1 MINDLVEFGNWLIK
15 EELDGFGE
23 NIRDTDYIF
32 EINYRGNEFH
42 LGNITQKK
50 EYKKHFY
57 KDSAFNKD
65 LYHTTTQSSIIP
77 SNSNLLGFTPFL
89 IKLDIN
95 SKLEKKI
102 DRSLKANL
110 NGKDFTEVANK
121 IIPEYKESY
130 LDKCS
135 FNTKEYGNLK
145 YFFEN
150 VTLTE
155 VENLIA
161 KYYQF
166 LQDNL
171 EVLTEKVQDFKK
183 TEGFEKRSNF
193 YLLCVFEDKYDL
205 INDFFYYYS
214 KFLILRDKRI
224 LDFDYGTCS
233 ICGSKGVTYPSLE
246 CFAFRP
252 ETSFNYHAD
261 LLNSKLHLCRKCNSS
276 MVYAISKLKNIMGN
290 NYLMVIPKSKNNNSF
305 KSFLKIANVE
315 TNKFDILNRFLID
328 NSNDFNFDL
337 MIYQKENVVMSIKKY
352 ITNYKAFLVKFEDLY
367 LYDGGKLN
375 YLFKETLSKEDIE
388 EKNQIRNYF
397 DLEPIFKEFF
407 YDINDDGNFKFPN
420 LWHFYE
426 IFTKDISGKTGIFSG
441 FDSNITSIFITY
453 MNNIFDFIYELN
465 PDALNKKMI
474 NEIVSN
480 SIIGLEKN
488 STIKKDYY
496 FNKIKQLNYYFM
508 LKKEFMGDKMLSD
521 ENVKSLK
528 GILGQENKDKTI
540 KIDYN
545 AVDKILETDPACKYF
560 LLGQFIKLIDDTK
573 RSSDKKPIVFNNFI
587 SNVNRNN
594 IRKIFVTEIL
604 QKNNFYIQ
612 KMNKKGKYVFSMLE
626 KDIDSIFNEET
637 GFDYED
643 YVLLLFTGY
652 YTTNILNSGYVY
664 KGDE

>member
-214 KFLILRDKRI
+214 KFLILRDKSI

-290 NYLMVIPKSKNNNSF
+290 NYLMVIPKSKNKEGF
-305 KSFLKIANVE
+305 KSFLEIANVE
-315 TNKFDILNRFLID
+315 TNKFDKLNRFLID
-328 NSNDFNFDL
+328 KSNDFNFDL

-352 ITNYKAFLVKFEDLY
+352 ITNYKAFLVKFEDLK
-367 LYDGGKLN
+367 LYNECELN
-375 YLFKETLSKEDIE
+375 YLFKETVPKQYKGKLDK
-388 EKNQIRNYF
+388 IRNYF
-397 DLEPIFKEFF
+397 DLEPIFREFF
-407 YDINDDGNFKFPN
+407 YDVDSEGSYKFPK
-420 LWHFYE
+420 LIHFYQ
-426 IFTKDISGKTGIFSG
+426 IFTKDITGGSGIFSG
-441 FDSNITSIFITY
+441 FDSNITSVFITY

-474 NEIVSN
+474 NDIVLTSL
-480 SIIGLEKN
+480 IKFEKN
-488 STIKKDYY
+488 LREKAKFPIIKR
-496 FNKIKQLNYYFM
+496 LNYYFM
-508 LKKEFMGDKMLSD
+508 LKKEFMGDKMLNNESII
-521 ENVKSLK
+521 SLK
-528 GILGQENKDKTI
+528 EIFGQEKEDKSNFKNDYE
-540 KIDYN
+540 KID
-545 AVDKILETDPACKYF
+545 KIIETDPACKYF
-560 LLGQFIKLIDDTK
+560 LIGQFIRLIDNTK
-573 RSSDKKPIVFNNFI
+573 SVKDKKSIFNNFI

-604 QKNNFYIQ
+604 QKNNFYIGQ
-612 KMNKKGKYVFSMLE
+612 MSQKGKYVFSMFE
-626 KDIDSIFNEET
+626 KDINSIFNEET